1 MSEVKNNQEPANND
15 NEVLVNRFSSM
26 TKEEA
31 IKYCYTNK
39 DNYIRDFDSISQGIR
54 QFDCL
59 IAIIESG
66 TINPSEL
73 PDYGMEY

>member
-1 MSEVKNNQEPANND
+1 
-15 NEVLVNRFSSM
+15 M

-31 IKYCYTNK
+31 INYCYNHR
-39 DNYIRDFDSISQGIR
+39 DEYIRDSENIDQGIR

-59 IAIIESG
+59 IACLESG
-66 TINPSEL
+66 TITPEQL